1 LKSSPPLC
9 GNAAA
14 TAATYSAF
22 MSSIPDVVNL
32 PVPVPRPETA
42 SHGTLRAA
50 QIGIFAIACGLTVAN
65 IFYAQPLIGLIGPA
79 LGLAASRIG
88 LIVTLTQ
95 VGYGAGLLLLVPL
108 SDVLENRRLVVTA
121 LCAVA
126 LGLLGIALSDSP
138 ATFMAASFVVGLF
151 AAATQIL
158 VPFVSH
164 LAPPAE
170 RGRVVGIV
178 MSGLLGGVML
188 ARPFAS
194 YIAATLGWRAVFYI
208 SAGMMLTLALV
219 LFRLLPQRR
228 PGTGLA
234 YSRILRSLPR
244 LVMRTAVLRRRGFY
258 QAMMFAAFNIFWTGV
273 PLLLAR
279 EFAFGQVG
287 IALFT
292 LAGAAGALAA
302 PIAGRLADRGLT
314 RPATGWALVAAVVA
328 FFIAVA
334 GGRWHS
340 VALLVLAALV
350 LDAAVQLCQVL
361 SLRSIYM
368 LAPESRGRLNGLFIA
383 CAFLGGATG
392 SGLAPAIYTFDGW
405 GTLANIGVLFVFA
418 ALVLY
423 LSEFPYR
430 GRRAP

>member
-1 LKSSPPLC
+1 
-9 GNAAA
+9 
-14 TAATYSAF
+14 
-22 MSSIPDVVNL
+22 MSSIPDVDTL
-32 PVPVPRPETA
+32 PAPRSRPEAA
-42 SHGTLRAA
+42 SPGALSAA
-50 QIGIFAIACGLTVAN
+50 QVGIFALACGLTVAN
-65 IFYAQPLIGLIGPA
+65 IFYTQPLIGLIGPA
-79 LGLAASRIG
+79 LGLPAARAG

-95 VGYGAGLLLLVPL
+95 IGYGVGLLLLVPL
-108 SDVLENRRLVVTA
+108 SDVLENRRLIVAA

-126 LGLLGIALSDSP
+126 LGLLGIALSDSV

-164 LAPPAE
+164 LAPQAA
-170 RGRVVGIV
+170 RGRVVGNV

-188 ARPFAS
+188 ARPFSS
-194 YIAATLGWRAVFYI
+194 YIAATFGWRAVFYI
-208 SAGMMLTLALV
+208 SAGLMLTLALV
-219 LFRLLPQRR
+219 LFRVLPQRQ

-234 YSRILRSLPR
+234 YARILRSLPR
-244 LVMRTAVLRRRGFY
+244 LVARTAVLRRRGFY
-258 QAMMFAAFNIFWTGV
+258 QAMLFAAFNVFWTGV

-279 EFAFGQVG
+279 EFAFGQAG
-287 IALFT
+287 IASFT

-302 PIAGRLADRGLT
+302 PLAGRLADRGLT
-314 RPATGWALVAAVVA
+314 RRATGWGLAAAVVA
-328 FFIAVA
+328 FAIAVA
-334 GGRWHS
+334 GGRLHS
-340 VALLVLAALV
+340 LALLILAALI

-368 LAPESRGRLNGLFIA
+368 LAPELRGRLNGLFIA

-423 LSEFPYR
+423 LSEFPW
-430 GRRAP
+430 RRSAP

>member
-1 LKSSPPLC
+1 MV
-9 GNAAA
+9 AAVP
-14 TAATYSAF
+14 YSEP
-22 MSSIPDVVNL
+22 MSSIPDVDTL
-32 PVPVPRPETA
+32 PVPVSRREPA
-42 SHGTLRAA
+42 SPGALSAA
-50 QIGIFAIACGLTVAN
+50 QVGIFALACGLTVAN
-65 IFYAQPLIGLIGPA
+65 IFYTQPLIGLIGPA
-79 LGLAASRIG
+79 LGLPAARAG

-95 VGYGAGLLLLVPL
+95 IGYGVGLLLLVPL

-121 LCAVA
+121 LCAAA
-126 LGLLGIALSDSP
+126 LGLLGVALSHSV

-164 LAPPAE
+164 LAPQE
-170 RGRVVGIV
+170 QRGRVVGNV

-188 ARPFAS
+188 ARPFSS
-194 YIAATLGWRAVFYI
+194 YIAATFGWRAVFYI

-219 LFRLLPQRR
+219 LFRVLPQRR

-244 LVMRTAVLRRRGFY
+244 LVSRTAVLRRRAFY
-258 QAMMFAAFNIFWTGV
+258 QAMMFAAFNVFWTGV

-279 EFAFGQVG
+279 EFAFGQG
-287 IALFT
+287 RIALFT

-328 FFIAVA
+328 FAVAVA
-334 GGRWHS
+334 GGRLHS
-340 VALLVLAALV
+340 LALLVAAALI

-368 LAPESRGRLNGLFIA
+368 LAPELRGRLNGLFIA

-392 SGLAPAIYTFDGW
+392 SGVAPAVYTFHGW
-405 GTLANIGVLFVFA
+405 NTLANIAVLFVLA

>member
-1 LKSSPPLC
+1 
-9 GNAAA
+9 
-14 TAATYSAF
+14 
-22 MSSIPDVVNL
+22 
-32 PVPVPRPETA
+32 
-42 SHGTLRAA
+42 
-50 QIGIFAIACGLTVAN
+50 
-65 IFYAQPLIGLIGPA
+65 
-79 LGLAASRIG
+79 
-88 LIVTLTQ
+88 
-95 VGYGAGLLLLVPL
+95 
-108 SDVLENRRLVVTA
+108 
-121 LCAVA
+121 
-126 LGLLGIALSDSP
+126 
-138 ATFMAASFVVGLF
+138 
-151 AAATQIL
+151 
-158 VPFVSH
+158 
-164 LAPPAE
+164 
-170 RGRVVGIV
+170 

-188 ARPFAS
+188 ARPFSS
-194 YIAATLGWRAVFYI
+194 YIAATFGWRAVFYI

-219 LFRLLPQRR
+219 LFRVLPQRR
-228 PGTGLA
+228 PGTGLPYA
-234 YSRILRSLPR
+234 RILRSLPH
-244 LVMRTAVLRRRGFY
+244 LVARTAILRRRGFY

-279 EFAFGQVG
+279 EFAFSQVG

-302 PIAGRLADRGLT
+302 PIAGRLADRGFT
-314 RPATGWALVAAVVA
+314 RPATGWALVAAVAA

-334 GGRWHS
+334 AGRLHS
-340 VALLVLAALV
+340 VALLILAALV

-405 GTLANIGVLFVFA
+405 GALANIGVLFVFA